1 MARPKHL
8 VPLKLTKVSASTS
21 RQRRDD
27 GEEFRLR
34 RQIDQRLADLRLER
48 SLREVW
54 QT

>member
-8 VPLKLTKVSASTS
+8 VPLQLTKVSASTS

-34 RQIDQRLADLRLER
+34 RVINQRLDDIRVEK
-48 SLREVW
+48 SLKEVW
-54 QT
+54 Q

>member
-1 MARPKHL
+1 MAKPKHT
-8 VPLKLTKVSASTS
+8 VPLSLNRVSAAKY
-21 RQRRDD
+21 RQRTED

-54 QT
+54 QL